1 MNLMKSDGSEKFRK
15 VGEFFKGKKVL
26 VAFSGGV
33 DSTVL
38 AKLARDHAE
47 EVLLLNVESPL
58 ISDAEIE
65 KARRVA
71 QELGIQLQQTKFE
84 WLHEQRLTENPKD
97 RCYLCKK
104 ELAKLWL
111 NKAEEAGF
119 SIVVEGTSSSDL
131 VGHRPGLQALKE
143 LGIHSPFL
151 DQGITKE
158 EIREYGR
165 ENELSVADEPSMAC
179 LATRFPYGTTITN
192 EKLKMVNAI
201 ERYMLEQFQ
210 INCIR
215 ARFHGDLVRI
225 EVEPEERLKLFDTK
239 KLDQLYEF
247 AKEVGFKYVT
257 IDVRGYRTGSLD
269 EL

>member
-1 MNLMKSDGSEKFRK
+1 MNPMNEEVIAKFRK
-15 VGEFFKGKKVL
+15 VGMFFKGKKVL

-38 AKLARDHAE
+38 AKLANDHAE
-47 EVLLLNVESPL
+47 EVILLNVESPI
-58 ISDAEIE
+58 ISDAEKE
-65 KARRVA
+65 KAKRVA
-71 QELGIQLQQTKFE
+71 QELGIQLLQTEFE
-84 WLHEQRLTENPKD
+84 WLQEQKLVENPKD

-104 ELAKLWL
+104 EIAKLWL
-111 NKAEEAGF
+111 NKATEAGLKL
-119 SIVVEGTSSSDL
+119 VVEGTSSSDL
-131 VGHRPGLQALKE
+131 VGYRPGLQALKE

-151 DQGITKE
+151 DNGITKE
-158 EIREYGR
+158 EIRAFAR
-165 ENELSVADEPSMAC
+165 KNELSVADEPSMAC

-192 EKLKMVNAI
+192 EKLKMVNAV

-210 INCIR
+210 INCSR

-225 EVEPEERLKLFDTK
+225 EVEPEERSKLFDTK

-247 AKEVGFKYVT
+247 ANEVGFKYVT
-257 IDVRGYRTGSLD
+257 IDVKGYRTGSLD